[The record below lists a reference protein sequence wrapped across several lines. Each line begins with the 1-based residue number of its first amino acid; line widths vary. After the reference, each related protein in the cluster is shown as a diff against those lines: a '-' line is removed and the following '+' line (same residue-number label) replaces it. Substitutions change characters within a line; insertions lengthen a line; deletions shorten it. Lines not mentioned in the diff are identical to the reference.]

1 MITQKKKYQLRVFG
15 ISLLLGLSIASFSYL
30 NTLNSQMR
38 MSNPDVFVEEI
49 EEEQDKEILPD
60 MRLIKLLM
68 NKTLD
73 FVTSSGP
80 L

>member
-1 MITQKKKYQLRVFG
+1 
-15 ISLLLGLSIASFSYL
+15 
-30 NTLNSQMR
+30 MR